1 MPYDLKDKTGKNII
15 CTCGKSALQPCPE
28 HRKEWEDRYL
38 VNLSAQNEAAAYLV
52 LELSADVR
60 RLTLELEELRDLMKQ
75 NLKGKAADTVTE
87 TPTVA

>member
-15 CTCGKSALQPCPE
+15 CTCGKSAPQPCPE

-38 VNLSAQNEAAAYLV
+38 VNLSAQYEAAAYLV

-60 RLTLELEELRDLMKQ
+60 RLETELAALKEEMT
-75 NLKGKAADTVTE
+75 KGR
-87 TPTVA
+87 